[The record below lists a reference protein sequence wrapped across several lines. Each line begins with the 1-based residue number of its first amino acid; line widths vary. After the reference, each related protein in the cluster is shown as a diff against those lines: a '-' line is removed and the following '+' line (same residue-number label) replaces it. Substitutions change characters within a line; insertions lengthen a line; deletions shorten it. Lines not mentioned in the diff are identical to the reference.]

1 MMSLLQIIIACLLA
15 FSTTALPQERAD
27 SERSA
32 SNSAATTP
40 KLVRIFTAKINL
52 GEFQAPIPIQ
62 GGQRLVAQV
71 NSGSIK
77 GKGLSGTIKGGISVI
92 DIINNGQTIVNA
104 VRSFGSTTEG
114 SPFLIEENGI
124 GSQAD
129 NFARLVL
136 SIGGS
141 QANLA
146 NQFLFTEAALSADR
160 SQSLLLYSELRIIHL
175 TLTRSL
181 IATFR
186 GSSKPPT
193 LLSAVLTAFGIVEPS
208 GRPGAV
214 GSMAGSLASS
224 PPASPPI
231 ARPLSAV
238 FQSARTPS
246 RLSINGKAAGGSR
259 ASDDDSKTLV
269 KVAVRVRPPL
279 QPSDPGFDLVPQRF
293 QRSMVHVASP
303 TGISV
308 DSPQGRKLFF
318 FDQVFGED
326 AQQETVWDYLHDSV
340 DAFIQGFNVS
350 VLAYGQSGSGKS
362 YTMGTSGPAEQ
373 SVVPRAAAA
382 LFNQLAG
389 PPPPL
394 RRHGSSGL
402 RTPTRYSTTS
412 TPTLASL
419 ARANANENWQL
430 KATYVEIY
438 NEQLRDLLVPD
449 SVPPSERST
458 VVIREDKGR
467 ILLTGLHQITINS
480 VEDLLN
486 ALNFGS
492 SIRQTDATAINAKSS
507 RSHAVFSLNLVQRK
521 NKAQQLSPQ
530 EKRYSM
536 PVDALTASDNWV
548 TIDSKLHFVD
558 LAGSERLKNTQ
569 ASGERAKEGISI
581 NGGLASLGK
590 VISQLS
596 SRQAGSH
603 VSYRDSKLTRLLQDS
618 LGGNAITYMIAC
630 VTPAEFHLGETLNT
644 VHYAQRARAIQT
656 RPQIQQVSDESDK
669 QAIIDRLR
677 AEVSFLRE
685 QIRGTER
692 GDRRAYHT
700 QDGGDRQSEVEIE
713 LQNQLL
719 DVQESYTALSQRH
732 AKLISEITMARDT
745 ANRETPTLTQVIG
758 DSAVERLKRSN
769 SFAEAVE
776 QVVLE
781 YEKTIQSLESSLA
794 KTRSSLAATESNLME
809 RETKCAYAET
819 VNQQLQSR
827 LQKLTDRE
835 ASTEHYLHDL
845 EAKLDGHSSGEE
857 KSSAVI
863 IELRKEIARIRENEA
878 SCEDYIAT
886 LEERLAESDQDME
899 LMQREVDRLEHV
911 VERQR
916 SLGKLDN
923 LLYEFDHLAENI
935 KPQNGH
941 GSSQVMTDGES
952 RAARN
957 GRKLSE
963 TTLHEAAKTA
973 IPESDSES
981 FWDEVDSETGANG
994 QKNVKTHSKK
1004 KIKPK
1009 FREVKFSDSRSA
1021 AHADSPAHSP
1031 AQPQFVADKLE
1042 NVTRELLDLRVEHES
1057 TVSEYDLM
1065 SAKYEEA
1072 LRTLAEL
1079 QDAVDEAR
1087 HPAARKNLGSPSST
1101 RPSSF
1106 LEPARVNELK
1116 EGQPSSSRSL
1126 LSELSSAGASTSTV
1140 DSANTEEPLTPII
1153 SNGSCTHIR
1162 DEPAFT
1168 SDFERLKRLEKAKDE
1183 TLNELKDRYNQLQE
1197 QHGETLDMVE
1207 ELKAEVQKARMNSPT
1222 TPTEPVIRRKSSQ
1235 NVMTIDR
1242 AHRSFA
1248 SLRNIAAEN
1257 LEDKPDTM
1265 QSFELNLNTAMHEL
1279 HQRSERVQV
1288 LEAELTS
1295 VKKDMEGKIAM
1306 ISGLTRERSSLKASS
1321 PMDISVVASMHDQ
1334 LLQHE
1339 NQIKTMQEEHAG
1351 RERELMN
1358 EIDFVRKAFEDN
1370 LQASRSD
1377 MPGVFPETPAVTETN
1392 GKQLGH
1398 DGEEIVR
1405 LRGEIEEWQQKHEA
1419 AINSMEVSE
1428 RKLLATT
1435 SELEASMA
1443 SVESMQQRRMREIDS
1458 GAERDVAR
1466 TMETDEERAQHAQ
1479 TVQALRTEIAEHKS
1493 TIKDHVAKI
1502 VELERAHASARV
1514 HVEESKRYR
1523 AMTDQQLSL
1532 HQDQIAELERKVQ
1545 EHQSD
1550 VEFHKHGLKS
1560 LHDSHARELES
1571 LRSKLVAEAREDMTR
1586 RNEDLIKEHQYA
1598 FSKEADALNVRIETL
1613 TEQLDEQIEKYE
1625 QLVMEKDDIASS
1637 LDQSQTQ
1644 LDKVTQ
1650 DKETATRLVN
1660 ELEDQLTQSYDQ
1672 QRATSHRI
1680 SILNSNRDQALQEAL
1695 AARTKLEEDLD
1706 NYRRRLEQVEVGN
1719 LLSHLKCASTNREQG
1734 QMRSTSPHAD
1744 GGPPPYERSNSLTS
1758 NLRKSTSVTSLP
1770 SPPPAIPLPPLP
1782 AQATAN
1788 GAPAPVN
1795 AHEYVSVQYAEDQEA
1810 RIKTIEKHLFAEKQL
1825 TATLEEALVDLEHQG
1840 NKTKGDLEAWKKK
1853 CWSYEDE
1860 LTMLKKERN
1869 SIRHS
1874 VQAVEEERSARKEAE
1889 AARAHLEERMS
1900 ALQKKKKKSGF
1911 NCF

>member
-1 MMSLLQIIIACLLA
+1 
-15 FSTTALPQERAD
+15 
-27 SERSA
+27 
-32 SNSAATTP
+32 
-40 KLVRIFTAKINL
+40 
-52 GEFQAPIPIQ
+52 
-62 GGQRLVAQV
+62 
-71 NSGSIK
+71 
-77 GKGLSGTIKGGISVI
+77 
-92 DIINNGQTIVNA
+92 
-104 VRSFGSTTEG
+104 
-114 SPFLIEENGI
+114 
-124 GSQAD
+124 
-129 NFARLVL
+129 
-136 SIGGS
+136 
-141 QANLA
+141 
-146 NQFLFTEAALSADR
+146 
-160 SQSLLLYSELRIIHL
+160 
-175 TLTRSL
+175 
-181 IATFR
+181 
-186 GSSKPPT
+186 
-193 LLSAVLTAFGIVEPS
+193 
-208 GRPGAV
+208 
-214 GSMAGSLASS
+214 MAGSLASS
-224 PPASPPI
+224 PPASPP
-231 ARPLSAV
+231 AVRPVSAV
-238 FQSARTPS
+238 FQSTRTS
-246 RLSINGKAAGGSR
+246 SQLSINGKAGGGSR

-279 QPSDPGFDLVPQRF
+279 QPSDPGFDVIPQRF
-293 QRSMVHVASP
+293 KRSMVHVASP
-303 TGISV
+303 TSISV
-308 DSPQGRKLFF
+308 DSPHGRKLFL

-326 AQQETVWDYLHDSV
+326 TQQEIVWDYLHDSV

-373 SVVPRAAAA
+373 SDSH
-382 LFNQLAG
+382 LK
-389 PPPPL
+389 
-394 RRHGSSGL
+394 
-402 RTPTRYSTTS
+402 
-412 TPTLASL
+412 
-419 ARANANENWQL
+419 ARANASENWQL

-438 NEQLRDLLVPD
+438 NEQLRDLLVPE
-449 SVPPSERST
+449 SVPPGERAT
-458 VVIREDKGR
+458 VVIREDVKGR
-467 ILLTGLHQITINS
+467 ILLTGLHQIAINS

-530 EKRYSM
+530 ERRYSM
-536 PVDALTASDNWV
+536 PVDALSPSDNWV

-581 NGGLASLGK
+581 NAGLASLGN

-630 VTPAEFHLGETLNT
+630 VTPAEFHLSETLNT

-656 RPQIQQVSDESDK
+656 KPLIQQVSDDSDK
-669 QAIIDRLR
+669 QSIIERLR

-692 GDRRAYHT
+692 GDRRGYHT
-700 QDGGDRQSEVEIE
+700 QDGGERQGEVEIE
-713 LQNQLL
+713 LQNHLL

-732 AKLISEITMARDT
+732 AKLISEITIARDT
-745 ANRETPTLTQVIG
+745 EHRETPTLTQVIG

-794 KTRSSLAATESNLME
+794 KTRSSLATTESNLLE
-809 RETKCAYAET
+809 KETKCAYAET

-835 ASTEHYLHDL
+835 ASTERYLHDL
-845 EAKLDGHSSGEE
+845 EAKLDGHSFGEE
-857 KSSAVI
+857 KNTAVI

-923 LLYEFDHLAENI
+923 LLYEFDHLAENL
-935 KPQNGH
+935 KPQKNH
-941 GSSQVMTDGES
+941 GSSKPMANGVPRSTK
-952 RAARN
+952 N
-957 GRKLSE
+957 GRKPSE
-963 TTLHEAAKTA
+963 TILREAAKTA

-981 FWDEVDSETGANG
+981 DLDEVASDVGADG
-994 QKNVKTHSKK
+994 QEKDNAHDKK
-1004 KIKPK
+1004 KMRPK
-1009 FREVKFSDSRSA
+1009 FREVKFSDARSVA
-1021 AHADSPAHSP
+1021 PIDSPAHSP
-1031 AQPQFVADKLE
+1031 AQSQFVADKLE

-1065 SAKYEEA
+1065 SAKYEGA
-1072 LRTLAEL
+1072 LRSLAEL

-1116 EGQPSSSRSL
+1116 GGQLSSSRSL
-1126 LSELSSAGASTSTV
+1126 LSELSSAGDSTSTV
-1140 DSANTEEPLTPII
+1140 DSVNTGEPLTPAI
-1153 SNGSCTHIR
+1153 SHESYSPTR
-1162 DEPAFT
+1162 DEPSPT
-1168 SDFERLKRLEKAKDE
+1168 SEIDRLKRLGRARDE
-1183 TLNELKDRYNQLQE
+1183 DLNELKNRYSQLQE

-1207 ELKAEVQKARMNSPT
+1207 ELKAEVQKVKMNSPT

-1242 AHRSFA
+1242 AHRSLA
-1248 SLRNIAAEN
+1248 SLKNIAAEN
-1257 LEDKPDTM
+1257 FEDKPDTM

-1288 LEAELTS
+1288 LESELSS
-1295 VKKDMEGKIAM
+1295 VKKEMEGKMAM

-1321 PMDISVVASMHDQ
+1321 PMDISVVASMHDH

-1339 NQIKTMQEEHAG
+1339 NQIKTMQEEHAA

-1358 EIDFVRKAFEDN
+1358 EINFVRKAFEDN
-1370 LQASRSD
+1370 LQTPRSD
-1377 MPGVFPETPAVTETN
+1377 MPGFFPETPALTEMDS
-1392 GKQLGH
+1392 KQLGH
-1398 DGEEIVR
+1398 DGEEVIR
-1405 LRGEIEEWQQKHEA
+1405 LQGEIEQWQQKHQA
-1419 AINSMEVSE
+1419 AIDSMEISE
-1428 RKLLATT
+1428 RKLLATI

-1466 TMETDEERAQHAQ
+1466 TVETDEERAQHAQ
-1479 TVQALRTEIAEHKS
+1479 TVQALRDEIAEYNS
-1493 TIKDHVAKI
+1493 TINDHVAKI
-1502 VELERAHASARV
+1502 VDLERNYTNVRV
-1514 HVEESKRYR
+1514 HVEESKRYK
-1523 AMTDQQLSL
+1523 AMTDQQLAL
-1532 HQDQIAELERKVQ
+1532 HRDQIVELEKKVQ
-1545 EHQSD
+1545 ERQSD

-1571 LRSKLVAEAREDMTR
+1571 LRSRLFAEAREDMAR
-1586 RNEDLIKEHQYA
+1586 RNDDLIKEHQYA
-1598 FSKEADALNVRIETL
+1598 FTKEADALNGRIETL
-1613 TEQLDEQIEKYE
+1613 TAQLDEHLEKYE
-1625 QLVMEKDDIASS
+1625 QLMMEKDDLASS
-1637 LDQSQTQ
+1637 LDEAQTQ
-1644 LDKVTQ
+1644 LVKVAQ
-1650 DKETATRLVN
+1650 EKDTATRLVN

-1680 SILNSNRDQALQEAL
+1680 SILSSNRDQALQEAV
-1695 AARTKLEEDLD
+1695 AARAKLEEDLE
-1706 NYRRRLEQVEVGN
+1706 NYRRRLE
-1719 LLSHLKCASTNREQG
+1719 HLEG
-1734 QMRSTSPHAD
+1734 QIRSTSPQVDGAHAYD
-1744 GGPPPYERSNSLTS
+1744 RSNSLTS

-1782 AQATAN
+1782 AAATAN
-1788 GAPAPVN
+1788 GGPAPVT

-1810 RIKTIEKHLFAEKQL
+1810 RIQTIQKHLFAEKQL
-1825 TATLEEALVDLEHQG
+1825 TATLEEALADLEHQG

-1853 CWSYEDE
+1853 CWSYEGE
-1860 LTMLKKERN
+1860 LTTLKKERN

-1874 VQAVEEERSARKEAE
+1874 VQAVEEERSARREAE

>member
-1 MMSLLQIIIACLLA
+1 
-15 FSTTALPQERAD
+15 
-27 SERSA
+27 
-32 SNSAATTP
+32 
-40 KLVRIFTAKINL
+40 
-52 GEFQAPIPIQ
+52 
-62 GGQRLVAQV
+62 
-71 NSGSIK
+71 
-77 GKGLSGTIKGGISVI
+77 
-92 DIINNGQTIVNA
+92 
-104 VRSFGSTTEG
+104 
-114 SPFLIEENGI
+114 
-124 GSQAD
+124 
-129 NFARLVL
+129 
-136 SIGGS
+136 
-141 QANLA
+141 
-146 NQFLFTEAALSADR
+146 
-160 SQSLLLYSELRIIHL
+160 
-175 TLTRSL
+175 
-181 IATFR
+181 
-186 GSSKPPT
+186 
-193 LLSAVLTAFGIVEPS
+193 
-208 GRPGAV
+208 
-214 GSMAGSLASS
+214 MAGSLASS
-224 PPASPPI
+224 PPASPPA
-231 ARPLSAV
+231 ARPMSAV
-238 FQSARTPS
+238 FQSTRTS
-246 RLSINGKAAGGSR
+246 SQLSINGKAGGSSR

-279 QPSDPGFDLVPQRF
+279 QSSDPGFDVIPQRF
-293 QRSMVHVASP
+293 KRSMVHVASP
-303 TGISV
+303 TSISV
-308 DSPQGRKLFF
+308 DSPQGRKLFL

-326 AQQETVWDYLHDSV
+326 TQQEKVWDYLHDSV

-373 SVVPRAAAA
+373 SDSNLKGIVPRAAAA

-412 TPTLASL
+412 PPTLSSL
-419 ARANANENWQL
+419 ARANASENWQL

-438 NEQLRDLLVPD
+438 NEQLRDLLVPE
-449 SVPPSERST
+449 SVPPGERAT
-458 VVIREDKGR
+458 VVIREDVKGR
-467 ILLTGLHQITINS
+467 ILLTGLHQIAINS

-486 ALNFGS
+486 TLNFGS

-536 PVDALTASDNWV
+536 PVDALSPSDNWV

-581 NGGLASLGK
+581 NAGLASLGN

-630 VTPAEFHLGETLNT
+630 VTPAEFHLSETLNT

-656 RPQIQQVSDESDK
+656 KPLIQQVPDDSDK
-669 QAIIDRLR
+669 QSIIERLR

-692 GDRRAYHT
+692 GDRRGHHT
-700 QDGGDRQSEVEIE
+700 QDGGERQSEVEIE
-713 LQNQLL
+713 LQNHLL

-732 AKLISEITMARDT
+732 AKLISEITIARDT
-745 ANRETPTLTQVIG
+745 EHRETPMLTQVIG

-794 KTRSSLAATESNLME
+794 KTRSSLATTESNLLE
-809 RETKCAYAET
+809 KETKCAYAET

-835 ASTEHYLHDL
+835 ASTERYLHDL

-857 KSSAVI
+857 KNTAVI

-923 LLYEFDHLAENI
+923 LLYEFDHLAENL
-935 KPQNGH
+935 KPQNNH
-941 GSSQVMTDGES
+941 GSSKRMANGVPRSTE
-952 RAARN
+952 N
-957 GRKLSE
+957 GRKPSE
-963 TTLHEAAKTA
+963 TILREAAKTA
-973 IPESDSES
+973 IPESDSGS
-981 FWDEVDSETGANG
+981 DLDELASDSGADVQEKYNA
-994 QKNVKTHSKK
+994 HDKK
-1004 KIKPK
+1004 KMRPK
-1009 FREVKFSDSRSA
+1009 FREVKFSDARSV
-1021 AHADSPAHSP
+1021 AHVDSPAHSP
-1031 AQPQFVADKLE
+1031 AQSQFVADKLE
-1042 NVTRELLDLRVEHES
+1042 NVNRELLDLRVEHES

-1072 LRTLAEL
+1072 LRSLAEL
-1079 QDAVDEAR
+1079 QDVVDEAR

-1106 LEPARVNELK
+1106 LETARVNELK
-1116 EGQPSSSRSL
+1116 GGQLSSSRSL
-1126 LSELSSAGASTSTV
+1126 LLELSSAGDSTSTV
-1140 DSANTEEPLTPII
+1140 DSANTGEPLTPVI
-1153 SNGSCTHIR
+1153 SHESYSPTR
-1162 DEPAFT
+1162 DELSPT
-1168 SDFERLKRLEKAKDE
+1168 SEIDRLKRLERAKDE
-1183 TLNELKDRYNQLQE
+1183 DLNELKDRYSQLQE

-1207 ELKAEVQKARMNSPT
+1207 ELKAEVQKAKMNSPT

-1242 AHRSFA
+1242 AHRSLA
-1248 SLRNIAAEN
+1248 SLKNIAAEN
-1257 LEDKPDTM
+1257 FEDKPDTM

-1288 LEAELTS
+1288 LESELAS
-1295 VKKDMEGKIAM
+1295 VKKEMEGKMAM

-1321 PMDISVVASMHDQ
+1321 PMDISVVASMHDH

-1339 NQIKTMQEEHAG
+1339 NQIKTMQEEHAA

-1358 EIDFVRKAFEDN
+1358 EINFLRKAFEDN
-1370 LQASRSD
+1370 LQTPRSD
-1377 MPGVFPETPAVTETN
+1377 MPGVFPETPALTEMN

-1398 DGEEIVR
+1398 DGEEVIR
-1405 LRGEIEEWQQKHEA
+1405 LQGEIEQWQQKHQA
-1419 AINSMEVSE
+1419 AIESMEISE
-1428 RKLLATT
+1428 RKLLATI
-1435 SELEASMA
+1435 SELEASTA

-1466 TMETDEERAQHAQ
+1466 TVETDEERAQHAQ
-1479 TVQALRTEIAEHKS
+1479 TVQALRDEIAEHKS
-1493 TIKDHVAKI
+1493 AINDHVAKI
-1502 VELERAHASARV
+1502 VELERDHTNARV
-1514 HVEESKRYR
+1514 QVEESKRR
-1523 AMTDQQLSL
+1523 KAMTDQQLAL
-1532 HQDQIAELERKVQ
+1532 HRDQILELEKKVQ

-1550 VEFHKHGLKS
+1550 VEFHKHGLRS

-1571 LRSKLVAEAREDMTR
+1571 LRSRLFAEAREDMAR
-1586 RNEDLIKEHQYA
+1586 RNDDLIKEHQYA
-1598 FSKEADALNVRIETL
+1598 FTKEADALNGRIETL
-1613 TEQLDEQIEKYE
+1613 TAQLDEQMEKYE
-1625 QLVMEKDDIASS
+1625 QLIMEKDDLASS
-1637 LDQSQTQ
+1637 LDESQTQ
-1644 LDKVTQ
+1644 LVKVTQ
-1650 DKETATRLVN
+1650 EKDTATRLVN
-1660 ELEDQLTQSYDQ
+1660 ELEDQLSQSYDQ

-1680 SILNSNRDQALQEAL
+1680 SILSSNRDQALQEAV
-1695 AARTKLEEDLD
+1695 AARAKLEEDVD
-1706 NYRRRLEQVEVGN
+1706 NYRRRLEHVE
-1719 LLSHLKCASTNREQG
+1719 G
-1734 QMRSTSPHAD
+1734 QIRSTSPHVD
-1744 GGPPPYERSNSLTS
+1744 GGHAYDSSNSLTS

-1782 AQATAN
+1782 AAATAN
-1788 GAPAPVN
+1788 GGAAPVN
-1795 AHEYVSVQYAEDQEA
+1795 AHEYVSVQHAEDQEA
-1810 RIKTIEKHLFAEKQL
+1810 RIKMIEKHLFAEKQL

-1853 CWSYEDE
+1853 CWTYEDE
-1860 LTMLKKERN
+1860 LTTLKKERN

-1874 VQAVEEERSARKEAE
+1874 VQAVEEERSARREAE